1 MHSTPRRFLLST
13 SILVAAC
20 SPTAP
25 GVAAG
30 VPVDFATQI
39 QPLLQEHCLDCHGAE
54 KQRGGLRLDG
64 RDVAL
69 RGGDEHGA
77 AILPGKSLESPL
89 YHLASGKDPD
99 LKMPPKGPALSAAEL
114 ELLKR
119 WIDAGAQWP
128 DDNKTP
134 AHPAKTHWA
143 YQPIASFPDL
153 SAKEGPSAVLDH
165 FIAVQLEKHQLH
177 RASEADRRTLIRRLS
192 FDLVGLPPSPEE
204 VAQFV
209 ADPDPLAY
217 PKLVEKLLASPRYGE
232 RWARH
237 WLDVV
242 RFAESDG
249 FEKNTPRPEAWPYR
263 DYVIRAFNEDRPYN
277 QFVREQLAGD
287 VLGEDVAT
295 GFIVG
300 GPTDT
305 VRSPDPVLTA
315 QQRADDLN
323 DMVATTGSTFL
334 GLTIG
339 CARCHSHK
347 FDPVTHSD
355 YYALAAMFAGVRHGT
370 RPMKTAD
377 DAVRLARA
385 AGLRAEL
392 APVVTQLNQFEPMAH
407 TRRTVVIPPD
417 DAARVVKLK
426 PSNAQRTKYEG
437 GPGRGENS
445 FPGDA
450 QHSPTLADGYWV
462 WLGDNAAGKVLAW
475 QPQVQGR
482 FRIWVSWGSGYRSHD
497 EDARYILDDDGKLET
512 TQDQHEI
519 ARADHRKFADG
530 TGTMPNRKLW
540 SGFKDIGVHE
550 LEAGAKLI
558 LEVGG
563 DAGYPTADILVLQEE
578 SAPQERPA
586 LRLPVSRKANVERFP
601 EVEASFVRFTIEET
615 TQLQPCLD
623 ELEVFSA
630 GPEPR
635 NVGLASAGATATAS
649 STLPG
654 YAIHQLRHVNDGLY
668 GNDNSWI
675 SNENGRGWVQLKL
688 ARPTRI
694 DRVVWSRDRQ
704 NVPRYNDRLPI
715 KYRVEVSQDGQAWTR
730 VAGHEDR
737 LPRTLTLAAASLATS
752 TGLPPGEA
760 AKFHKLQ
767 DQRKQLE
774 AAIAVAET
782 APMAYAGVLGK
793 PGETRRY
800 QRGDVTQ
807 PREEVAPGVVAALHP
822 IASLPKD
829 APDPQRRLALADWI
843 ADPQNPL
850 TARVMANR
858 IWHYHFGTGLVDT
871 PSDLGVNGSRPTH
884 PELLDWLAQELMTHG
899 WSVKHLHRVILL
911 SQTYRQSSSPA
922 DLQAGMTHDAQT
934 RLLWRFPPRR
944 LEAEVLRDTIL
955 SASNKL
961 DLHMGGPGF
970 DLFEPNTN
978 YVKIYNSKSE
988 FGAGDFR
995 RMIYQHKPRVQLDNV
1010 FGAFDCPDA
1019 GQIAPRRNVS
1029 TTPLQAL
1036 SLLNST
1042 FALEQAGF
1050 FAARVAWD
1058 AGNIPAS
1065 QVDRAF
1071 QIAFNRAPSLE
1082 EAAAAAELVA
1092 QHGLPSLCRALINSN
1107 EFIQIF

>member
-1 MHSTPRRFLLST
+1 MHCFRWRFLLNT
-13 SILVAAC
+13 SLLVWVGN
-20 SPTAP
+20 TATP
-25 GVAAG
+25 ALFAEA
-30 VPVDFATQI
+30 PVDFATQI
-39 QPLLQEHCLDCHGAE
+39 QPLLQQHCLDCHGPE

-64 RDVAL
+64 RDSAL

-77 AILPGKSLESPL
+77 AILPGKGQESPL

-99 LKMPPKGPALSAAEL
+99 LKMPPKGPALSATEL
-114 ELLKR
+114 ALLKR
-119 WIDAGAQWP
+119 WIDAGALWP
-128 DDNKTP
+128 ADGKTP
-134 AHPAKTHWA
+134 SDPAKTHWA
-143 YQPIASFPDL
+143 YQPLP
-153 SAKEGPSAVLDH
+153 PSASPSSKQESPTILDQ
-165 FIAVQLEKHQLH
+165 FIATQLEKHQLR
-177 RASEADRRTLIRRLS
+177 RAPEADRRTLIRRLS

-217 PKLVEKLLASPRYGE
+217 DRLVERLLASPRYGE

-263 DYVIRAFNEDRPYN
+263 DYVIQAFNADRPYN
-277 QFVREQLAGD
+277 QFIREQLAGD
-287 VLGEDVAT
+287 VLGADEAT

-339 CARCHSHK
+339 CARCHTHK

-355 YYALAAMFAGVRHGT
+355 YHAMAAMFAGVRHGT
-370 RPMKTAD
+370 RPVKGPD
-377 DAVRLARA
+377 LDQRLARA
-385 AGLRAEL
+385 ARLREEL
-392 APVVTQLNQFEPMAH
+392 SPVVSQLNQFEPVAFA
-407 TRRTVVIPPD
+407 RRTVVIPPD
-417 DAARVVKLK
+417 DATRVVKLK
-426 PSNAQRTKYEG
+426 PSNGQRTKYEAG
-437 GPGRGENS
+437 SARGENTY
-445 FPGDA
+445 PGDN
-450 QHSPTLADGYWV
+450 QNPPTLADGYWV

-497 EDARYILDDDGKLET
+497 EDARYLLDHDGRLDT
-512 TQDQHEI
+512 THDQQEI

-550 LEAGAKLI
+550 LEAGSKLI
-558 LEVGG
+558 LSVGG
-563 DAGYPTADILVLQEE
+563 DSGYPTMDMLVLQEE
-578 SAPQERPA
+578 PSPQDRPA
-586 LRLPVSRKANVERFP
+586 LRLPVSRRANIDRFSA
-601 EVEASFVRFTIEET
+601 VEASFVRFTVDET

-635 NVGLASAGATATAS
+635 NVALASAGATATAS

-654 YAIHQLRHVNDGLY
+654 YAIHQLKHVNDGVY
-668 GNDNSWI
+668 GNDHSWI

-688 ARPTRI
+688 AKPTRI
-694 DRVVWSRDRQ
+694 DRVVWSRDRE
-704 NVPRYNDRLPI
+704 NVPRYNDRLPT
-715 KYRVEVSQDGQAWTR
+715 KYQVEVSLDGTAWTR

-737 LPRTLTLAAASLATS
+737 LPQTLKLTAGTLATS
-752 TGLPPGEA
+752 TGLPVAEA
-760 AKFHKLQ
+760 ARFQKLQ
-767 DQRKQLE
+767 AQRKQLE
-774 AAIAVAET
+774 KSLAEAET
-782 APMAYAGVLGK
+782 APVVYAGVFGK
-793 PGETRRY
+793 PGETRRF

-807 PREEVAPGVVAALHP
+807 PREEVAPGVVTTLHP
-822 IASLPKD
+822 IAPLPMD

-843 ADPQNPL
+843 VDPQNPL

-871 PSDLGVNGSRPTH
+871 PSDFGVNGSRPTH
-884 PELLDWLAQELMTHG
+884 PELLDWLARELVNNG
-899 WSVKHLHRVILL
+899 WSVKHLHRVIVL
-911 SQTYRQSSSPA
+911 SQTYRQSSSPPDMA
-922 DLQAGMTHDAQT
+922 AGMARDAQT

-961 DLHMGGPGF
+961 SLRMGGPGF

-978 YVKIYNSKSE
+978 YVKVYNSKSE
-988 FGAGDFR
+988 FGPDDFR

-1042 FALEQAGF
+1042 FALDQAGF
-1050 FAARVAWD
+1050 FAARVVAD
-1058 AGNIPAS
+1058 SGNNPSA

-1071 QIAFNRAPSLE
+1071 QIAFNRGPSVE
-1082 EAAAAAELVA
+1082 EAAAATELVS

>member
-1 MHSTPRRFLLST
+1 MHSISRRFLLST
-13 SILVAAC
+13 SILLAVADA
-20 SPTAP
+20 SARRLS
-25 GVAAG
+25 AEA
-30 VPVDFATQI
+30 PVDFATQI
-39 QPLLQEHCLDCHGAE
+39 QPMLQQHCLDCHGQE

-64 RDVAL
+64 RDSAL

-77 AILPGKSLESPL
+77 AILPGKGEESPL
-89 YHLASGKDPD
+89 YHLASGRDPD
-99 LKMPPKGPALSAAEL
+99 LKMPPRGPALSATEL
-114 ELLKR
+114 ALLKR

-128 DDNKTP
+128 TDGKAP
-134 AHPAKTHWA
+134 ADPAKTHWA
-143 YQPIASFPDL
+143 YQPVS
-153 SAKEGPSAVLDH
+153 PSPAAPSKDDAPAVLDR
-165 FIAVQLEKHQLH
+165 FIATALEQHQLH
-177 RASEADRRTLIRRLS
+177 RAPEADRRTLIRRLS
-192 FDLVGLPPSPEE
+192 FDLVGLPPTPEE

-209 ADPDPLAY
+209 SDPDPLAY
-217 PKLVEKLLASPRYGE
+217 QRLVERLLASPRYGE

-263 DYVIRAFNEDRPYN
+263 DYVIQAFNEDRPYN
-277 QFVREQLAGD
+277 QFIREQLAGD
-287 VLGEDVAT
+287 VLGEDAAT

-355 YYALAAMFAGVRHGT
+355 YAALTAMFAGVRHGT
-370 RPMKTAD
+370 RTLKTAHD
-377 DAVRLARA
+377 EARLARA
-385 AGLRAEL
+385 AKLREQL
-392 APVVTQLNQFEPMAH
+392 APVVSQLNQFEPVAFAG
-407 TRRTVVIPPD
+407 RTVVIPPD
-417 DAARVVKLK
+417 DATRLVKLK
-426 PSNAQRTKYEG
+426 PSNGQRTKYEAG
-437 GPGRGENS
+437 SGRGEIAYS
-445 FPGDA
+445 GDN
-450 QHSPTLADGYWV
+450 QNPPTLADGYWV
-462 WLGDNAAGKVLAW
+462 WLRDNAAGKVLAW

-497 EDARYILDDDGKLET
+497 EDARYLIDHDGKLDT
-512 TQDQHEI
+512 THDQQEV

-540 SGFKDIGVHE
+540 SGFKDIGVHD
-550 LEAGAKLI
+550 LEAGSKLI
-558 LEVGG
+558 LSVGG
-563 DAGYPTADILVLQEE
+563 DSGFPTADVLVLQEE
-578 SAPQERPA
+578 PAPKERPA
-586 LRLPVSRKANVERFP
+586 VRLPVTRRANVERFP
-601 EVEASFVRFTIEET
+601 AVEAGFVRFTVDET

-635 NVGLASAGATATAS
+635 NVGLASAGATAAAS

-654 YAIHQLRHVNDGLY
+654 YAIHQLKHVNDGVY
-668 GNDNSWI
+668 GNDHSWI

-694 DRVVWSRDRQ
+694 DRVVWSRDRE
-704 NVPRYNDRLPI
+704 NVPRYNDRLPT
-715 KYRVEVSQDGQAWTR
+715 KYRVEVSLDGIVWTR

-737 LPRTLTLAAASLATS
+737 LPRTLNLTAGTLATS

-760 AKFHKLQ
+760 ARFQKLQ

-774 AAIAVAET
+774 KEIAGAET
-782 APMAYAGVLGK
+782 APVVYAGVFGK

-807 PREEVAPGVVAALHP
+807 PREEVPPGVVSAIHP
-822 IASLPKD
+822 IAPLPMD
-829 APDPQRRLALADWI
+829 APDTQRRLALADWI
-843 ADPQNPL
+843 VHPQNPL

-871 PSDLGVNGSRPTH
+871 PSDFGVNGSRPTH
-884 PELLDWLAQELMTHG
+884 PGLLDWLAQEFVKSG
-899 WSVKHLHRVILL
+899 WSMKHLHRIILL
-911 SQTYRQSSSPA
+911 SRTYRQSSSPP
-922 DLQAGMTHDAQT
+922 DMTAGMARDAQT

-955 SASNKL
+955 SAGNKL
-961 DLHMGGPGF
+961 DLRMGGPGF

-988 FGAGDFR
+988 FGPDDFR

-1036 SLLNST
+1036 GLLNST
-1042 FALEQAGF
+1042 FALEQAGY
-1050 FAARVAWD
+1050 FASRVAEET
-1058 AGNIPAS
+1058 GNNPS
-1065 QVDRAF
+1065 TQVDRAF
-1071 QIAFNRAPSLE
+1071 QIAFNRSPSGE
-1082 EAAAAAELVA
+1082 EAIAATELVR